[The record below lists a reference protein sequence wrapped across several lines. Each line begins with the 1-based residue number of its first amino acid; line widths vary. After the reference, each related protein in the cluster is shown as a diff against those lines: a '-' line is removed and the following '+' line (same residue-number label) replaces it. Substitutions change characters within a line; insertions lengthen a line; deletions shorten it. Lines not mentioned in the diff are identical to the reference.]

1 MLIEK
6 DLSLKNRLKDKVILL
21 TGAGGGIGLEAAKA
35 FGYMGA
41 KVIIA
46 EIDKQKLA
54 SAENTFITKFGENS
68 ADFYEIDLSDEKQ
81 IYRLVCYV
89 IEKYGCLDVLFH
101 NATIT
106 AMGAV
111 EEVPVAVWDKSYAV
125 NFRAPLLLTQLFL
138 PVMKDRNSGTIVFVS
153 SSGAAPFMGAYE
165 VFKTTQVELCNTLFG
180 ELDNTNI
187 NVYSIG
193 PGLVKTETA
202 MKGIEVVSSRVGMTT
217 EEFYQMNESHMLGV
231 EEAGTGFALSVLMA
245 DQYNGQEI
253 GSIQVLIDSGLQT
266 KSNEENNKS
275 KDHQKIIPIIL
286 DVVKVYKEQY
296 SGWMERNIFERQW
309 VLRDFK
315 KTVGY
320 SADQFLEIMQH
331 IESIILNEN
340 DEQISSYF
348 SHFEKLRMYYQRQ
361 YKLLQRYEKNPEK
374 LKEYSKALQ
383 HYIEDIHNIC
393 TNFRCEDSHLKE

>member
-1 MLIEK
+1 
-6 DLSLKNRLKDKVILL
+6 
-21 TGAGGGIGLEAAKA
+21 
-35 FGYMGA
+35 
-41 KVIIA
+41 
-46 EIDKQKLA
+46 
-54 SAENTFITKFGENS
+54 
-68 ADFYEIDLSDEKQ
+68 
-81 IYRLVCYV
+81 
-89 IEKYGCLDVLFH
+89 
-101 NATIT
+101 
-106 AMGAV
+106 MGAV

-153 SSGAAPFMGAYE
+153 SAGAAPFMGAYE
-165 VFKTTQVELCNTLFG
+165 LFNTTQVELCNTLFG

-217 EEFYQMNESHMLGV
+217 EEFYQMNESHMLWV

-245 DQYNGQEI
+245 GQYNGQEI
-253 GSIQVLIDSGLQT
+253 GFIQVLIDSGLQT

-275 KDHQKIIPIIL
+275 KDNQKITPIIL

-331 IESIILNEN
+331 IESIILIEN

-348 SHFEKLRMYYQRQ
+348 SHFEKLSMYYQRQ
-361 YKLLQRYEKNPEK
+361 YKLLQRYEKNPK

-393 TNFRCEDSHLKE
+393 NNFRCEDSHLKE

>member
-1 MLIEK
+1 MEVSLYGKMEKKGNSMLIEK

-54 SAENTFITKFGENS
+54 SAENSFITKFGENS

-81 IYRLVCYV
+81 IYRLVCYI

-245 DQYNGQEI
+245 DKYNGQEI
-253 GSIQVLIDSGLQT
+253 GSYTGFDRFWVA
-266 KSNEENNKS
+266 NKI
-275 KDHQKIIPIIL
+275 K
-286 DVVKVYKEQY
+286 
-296 SGWMERNIFERQW
+296 
-309 VLRDFK
+309 
-315 KTVGY
+315 
-320 SADQFLEIMQH
+320 
-331 IESIILNEN
+331 
-340 DEQISSYF
+340 
-348 SHFEKLRMYYQRQ
+348 
-361 YKLLQRYEKNPEK
+361 
-374 LKEYSKALQ
+374 
-383 HYIEDIHNIC
+383 
-393 TNFRCEDSHLKE
+393 